1 MNCHQCGETNPAEQA
16 ECAYCGAPL
25 LDALIEPPAAA
36 GAGKPPLPPTLRMP
50 PGMSPPVQVTGSI
63 YGPTPDA
70 TPSPEL
76 GIAHVLAN
84 RYEILALVGE
94 GGMGRVYAARDR
106 AIDKVIALKTIRVGE
121 EEEGA
126 RAVHRFKQELLLAR
140 KVTHRN
146 VVRIYDLGEAEGI
159 KFFTME
165 YIEGM
170 SLKTLIHERG
180 RLPTDEAVSL
190 ARQIL
195 AGLAEAHAQGITH
208 RDLKPQNVMVDTA
221 GVAHIMDFGIARSAD
236 TAGVTGTG
244 QIVGTPDYM
253 SPEQVRGEHADARS
267 DIFSF
272 GVILYEMLTGD
283 VPYQAENPV
292 SRIVMRLTHK
302 PRAPRELTADIP
314 PYLEGTI
321 LKCMELELGSRYQT
335 VDAILADLE
344 RQQVPTRV
352 TSYRIKRLAGG
363 KGLLAAAAVLALA
376 GVGGSF
382 WARGR
387 TPQQKPAVAEGP
399 VRTLAIVPF
408 TNATGSAELEWMR
421 TGLPEMLVTDLSQS
435 LYIRPISGERVSR
448 VLQEAGLA
456 QQSRF
461 DETALESVSKLAR
474 AESVL
479 FGQYVESG
487 GRLRLDLILRKAG
500 SGVPIPL
507 KVEGTPAEVFALV
520 DQITRRIKE
529 HLDLSQ
535 DQIAGDTDR
544 PIAEVSTASLEA
556 QHAYQDGLGRL
567 RQGANQDAIALL
579 EKAGEKDPNF
589 AMAFA
594 KLAEALMN
602 AGMHDEAAAAADRAK
617 SLSEKEPLPPPTRY
631 QIHATAALVKEDYET
646 AAKSYSE
653 LAKLYPAD
661 SDVALSLARAY
672 EEAGKLPESLE
683 AYERVVKA
691 EPRHGAALLGLGRVQ
706 VGSGHAEEAIR
717 SLQDALAT
725 KQFESE
731 PEALGMIYSILG
743 VAYRDTSQLDKAI
756 EALNQS
762 FDYRVKT
769 GDKRGQAVTLS
780 NLASVYEFRGEI
792 DRALAAERKALG
804 LARELGDRA
813 EESFSLYSMGLTYK
827 VAGKLD
833 KALAAFRESL
843 HIEEERKDHH
853 RLAHRLDKIADVYR
867 LLGQYDDAIVYL
879 EQAKAHLAKTSEREE
894 KAINLNYFAL
904 VRKSQGFYTQAI
916 EAYLASLPIFKE
928 IEQDMGVAM
937 THHNLAE
944 IYAAQGRY
952 ADARGALDQSLAI
965 YEKLKVVHDVAE
977 VRAPL
982 GHLLATL
989 GRVDDAERELAEAE
1003 RLAKESKAEG
1013 LVPENLL
1020 GKAEVAHLRGRDDEA
1035 AALFEQANVK
1045 ANLSNQKEVAVES
1058 RIELGLL
1065 YLHQGKLVNADRLL
1079 LRTRAEAEKARLR
1092 LLESQAA
1099 AALADVYL
1107 AKRDAEAARR
1117 QAQDAI
1123 RIADKLE
1130 ARPVLHSAQASLG
1143 EALDM
1148 LGRGSEAL
1156 DAHAKAAAL
1165 LEWMRGSL
1173 RPEDA
1178 GPFMSRPDVQAVL
1191 RTAVPKLEKG
1201 GRGGEAA
1208 PLKSWVKAAPT
1219 ARAAK
1224 P

>member
-1 MNCHQCGETNPAEQA
+1 
-16 ECAYCGAPL
+16 
-25 LDALIEPPAAA
+25 
-36 GAGKPPLPPTLRMP
+36 
-50 PGMSPPVQVTGSI
+50 
-63 YGPTPDA
+63 
-70 TPSPEL
+70 
-76 GIAHVLAN
+76 VLAN

-121 EEEGA
+121 EDEGA

-165 YIEGM
+165 YIEGK
-170 SLKTLIHERG
+170 SLKALITERG
-180 RLPTDEAVSL
+180 KLPTDEAVNL

-208 RDLKPQNVMVDTA
+208 RDLKPQNVMVDNA

-302 PRAPRELTADIP
+302 PRAPRELSADIP

-321 LKCMELELGSRYQT
+321 LKCMELELESRYQT
-335 VDAILADLE
+335 VGAILADLE

-352 TSYRIKRLAGG
+352 ASYRFKRL
-363 KGLLAAAAVLALA
+363 KGWKGPVAAAAVLALGA
-376 GVGGSF
+376 VGGSF

-387 TPQQKPAVAEGP
+387 SPEQKGAAVPEGQ

-448 VLQEAGLA
+448 VLQETGLA

-461 DETALESVSKLAR
+461 DETALESVSKLAH

-487 GRLRLDLILRKAG
+487 GRLRLDLKLRKAG

-535 DQIAGDTDR
+535 EQIAGDTDR
-544 PIAEVSTASLEA
+544 PITEVSTASIEA
-556 QHAYQDGLGRL
+556 QRAYQDGLARL
-567 RQGANQDAIALL
+567 RQEANQDAIALL
-579 EKAGEKDPNF
+579 EKACAKDPNF
-589 AMAFA
+589 AMAFS
-594 KLAEALMN
+594 KLAEARLN
-602 AGMHDEAAAAADRAK
+602 AGLHEEAAAAADRAR
-617 SLSEKEPLPPPTRY
+617 SLSDKEPLPLATRY
-631 QIHATAALVKEDYET
+631 QIHATAALVKEDYGT
-646 AAKSYSE
+646 AAESYGE

-661 SDVALSLARAY
+661 PDVALSLARAF
-672 EEAGKLPESLE
+672 EEAGKLPEALE
-683 AYERVVKA
+683 AYQRLVKA
-691 EPRHGAALLGLGRVQ
+691 EPRYGAALLGLGRVQ
-706 VGSGHAEEAIR
+706 VGSGHADEAVR

-743 VAYRDTSQLDKAI
+743 VAYRDTSQLDKAM
-756 EALNQS
+756 EALNLS

-792 DRALAAERKALG
+792 DRALAAESKALG

-827 VAGKLD
+827 VAGRLD

-867 LLGQYDDAIVYL
+867 LMGQYDDAIVYL

-952 ADARGALDQSLAI
+952 ADARSALDQSLGI

-989 GRVDDAERELAEAE
+989 GRVDEAERELAEAE

-1013 LVPENLL
+1013 LMPEIML

-1065 YLHQGKLVNADRLL
+1065 YLHQGKLVNAERLL

-1092 LLESQAA
+1092 LLEAQAA
-1099 AALADVYL
+1099 AALAEVFL

-1156 DAHAKAAAL
+1156 DAHAKAVAL

-1178 GPFMSRPDVQAVL
+1178 GPFMSRPDVQAFL
-1191 RTAVPKLEKG
+1191 QTAVPKLEKG

-1208 PLKSWVKAAPT
+1208 PLKSWVRAAPT
-1219 ARAAK
+1219 ARAATK